1 MSELRKAA
9 QAALTA
15 YETFRDVDDI
25 DGLDDAIDRLRAA
38 LAQPKTELRDQ
49 HKAFAEWFLQQ
60 NPIAPNVE
68 DMAWAAWKA
77 ALSAPDVPDVLDE
90 LPMPPAGHPLYKLGD
105 RLAHY
110 LDDDKFNECERLLLE
125 GWNHDRIDRK
135 TGEDWLDIEP
145 PEEKPVAWQVRWI
158 DPEEGPGAWRFC
170 LDPSEADYYANR
182 EDHDWRPLYTHPPR
196 DEWREA
202 ADEALRWMEHARL
215 HLTIKERMHPDGLSL
230 YDSAAE
236 ALRAALAKPEVE
248 PPRDEWRE
256 AVRDEWRP
264 ASERP
269 TGAHDIEI
277 NVIVTGHYDDVAECW
292 HDTECDVIEQGRVI
306 GWRDVQPPTEGER

>member
-1 MSELRKAA
+1 MMSK
-9 QAALTA
+9 
-15 YETFRDVDDI
+15 
-25 DGLDDAIDRLRAA
+25 
-38 LAQPKTELRDQ
+38 LRDQ

-145 PEEKPVAWQVRWI
+145 PE
-158 DPEEGPGAWRFC
+158 
-170 LDPSEADYYANR
+170 
-182 EDHDWRPLYTHPPR
+182 
-196 DEWREA
+196 
-202 ADEALRWMEHARL
+202 
-215 HLTIKERMHPDGLSL
+215 DG
-230 YDSAAE
+230 
-236 ALRAALAKPEVE
+236 R
-248 PPRDEWRE
+248 R
-256 AVRDEWRP
+256 
-264 ASERP
+264 
-269 TGAHDIEI
+269 
-277 NVIVTGHYDDVAECW
+277 
-292 HDTECDVIEQGRVI
+292 
-306 GWRDVQPPTEGER
+306 